1 MIFSEMK
8 RPQSAISRTIAVVV
22 VVVVLL
28 VFFGAVGAISTT
40 STSTDTTLNST
51 TVQTTANTRSL
62 VSSTTSQ
69 TISPTND
76 LYFQVS
82 CDGCSGPFITNTS
95 ACNYRGTVTSLSS
108 WNNRTEV
115 EEHEYAGEYDTSSP
129 GASVP
134 LEMTLYGNGTQEFS
148 ISVPYQGQ
156 LLDWVFEQFTCY
168 GTLSVSVVSS
178 NGSTIW
184 QGSTNSSFAY
194 VIGSPPSGTST

>member
-1 MIFSEMK
+1 MK
-8 RPQSAISRTIAVVV
+8 RKQSAISRTIAIVV

-28 VFFGAVGAISTT
+28 VLFGAVGAISTT
-40 STSTDTTLNST
+40 STSTSNSSA
-51 TVQTTANTRSL
+51 VQTTANTRSL
-62 VSSTTSQ
+62 ISSATSQ
-69 TISPTND
+69 TSSSTND

-82 CDGCSGPFITNTS
+82 CAGCSGPFITNTS

-148 ISVPYQGQ
+148 ISVPYRGQ